1 MTRNE
6 MLSSTVCCQS
16 LTRNSSCSLVCL
28 NTADATGNVV
38 LNNGEPVY
46 KKRKPSTKAPEL
58 TKLADRILKKC
69 DVDTSNWGDA
79 K

>member
-1 MTRNE
+1 
-6 MLSSTVCCQS
+6 
-16 LTRNSSCSLVCL
+16 L
-28 NTADATGNVV
+28 NDTADATGNVV

-58 TKLADRILKKC
+58 TKLADKIEKKC
-69 DVDTSNWGDA
+69 EVDVSNWSDG

>member
-1 MTRNE
+1 
-6 MLSSTVCCQS
+6 
-16 LTRNSSCSLVCL
+16 
-28 NTADATGNVV
+28 V

-58 TKLADRILKKC
+58 TKLADRIEKKC

>member
-1 MTRNE
+1 
-6 MLSSTVCCQS
+6 
-16 LTRNSSCSLVCL
+16 
-28 NTADATGNVV
+28 
-38 LNNGEPVY
+38 VY

-58 TKLADRILKKC
+58 TKLADRIEKKC